1 MSPRRARQQRPSAC
15 CFVISAE
22 REIRIRRLESNDD
35 RSGFRS
41 GNIDLDRFFQRYA
54 GQNQFRH
61 HIGTTY
67 VAIRAGGITGFVT
80 VSSSEMRVEELP
92 KPLRGRLPAYP
103 LPILR
108 VARLAVDERFQGHGI
123 GRLLL
128 RAMLELALE
137 MRDRVGCTGVVVDAK
152 PGAADFYSELGF
164 KVIDLVSGAL
174 GDRPEPIA
182 MFLPIR
188 QIAAAVD
195 EGSEP
200 AARRE

>member
-1 MSPRRARQQRPSAC
+1 MSDAKL
-15 CFVISAE
+15 
-22 REIRIRRLESNDD
+22 EIRVRRLEPKDD
-35 RSGFRS
+35 RSEFRS

-67 VAIRAGGITGFVT
+67 VAVQGDRSVGFVT
-80 VSSSEMRVEELP
+80 VSSGEMAAEKLA
-92 KPLRGRLPAYP
+92 KNLRRRLPAYP

-108 VARLAVDERFQGHGI
+108 LARLAVDERFQGQGI

-137 MRDRVGCTGVVVDAK
+137 LRDRVGCIGVVVDAK
-152 PGAADFYSELGF
+152 PDALPFYSSLGF
-164 KVIDLVSGAL
+164 TPIDLISGAL

-182 MFLPIR
+182 MFLPID
-188 QIAAAVD
+188 QIAVAKDATN
-195 EGSEP
+195 
-200 AARRE
+200 

>member
-1 MSPRRARQQRPSAC
+1 VNDTKQ
-15 CFVISAE
+15 
-22 REIRIRRLESNDD
+22 EIRVRRLDPRDD

-67 VAIRAGGITGFVT
+67 VAVQGNHITGFVT
-80 VSSSEMRVEELP
+80 VSSGEMVAEKLT
-92 KPLRGRLPAYP
+92 KALRRRLPAYP

-108 VARLAVDERFQGHGI
+108 LARIAVDERFQGHGI

-137 MRDRVGCTGVVVDAK
+137 MRNRVGCIGVIVDAK
-152 PGAADFYSELGF
+152 PGAVPFYLSLGF
-164 KVIDLVSGAL
+164 KPIDLVSGAL
-174 GDRPEPIA
+174 SDRPEPIA
-182 MFLPIR
+182 MFLPID
-188 QIAAAVD
+188 QIALATKEAMD
-195 EGSEP
+195 
-200 AARRE
+200 

>member
-1 MSPRRARQQRPSAC
+1 VSN
-15 CFVISAE
+15 AE
-22 REIRIRRLESNDD
+22 REVRVRRLEPRDD

-67 VAIRAGGITGFVT
+67 VAVQGDHVTGFVT
-80 VSSSEMRVEELP
+80 VSSGEMVAEKLT
-92 KPLRGRLPAYP
+92 KKLRQRLPAYP

-108 VARLAVDERFQGHGI
+108 VARLAVDEHFQGHGI

-137 MRDRVGCTGVVVDAK
+137 MRDRVGCIGVVVDAK
-152 PGAADFYSELGF
+152 PDAVAFYSALGF
-164 KVIDLVSGAL
+164 DPIGLVGGAL
-174 GDRPEPIA
+174 GDRPEPVA
-182 MFLPIR
+182 MFLPIG
-188 QIAAAVD
+188 QIAAAIN
-195 EGSEP
+195 EP
-200 AARRE
+200 TD

>member
-1 MSPRRARQQRPSAC
+1 M
-15 CFVISAE
+15 VNTE
-22 REIRIRRLESNDD
+22 GEIRIRRLESQDD

-67 VAIRAGGITGFVT
+67 VAIQTGGITGFVT
-80 VSSSEMRVEELP
+80 VSSGEMMAEGLP

-137 MRDRVGCTGVVVDAK
+137 MRDRAGCTGVVVDAK
-152 PGAADFYSELGF
+152 PNAVDFYSGLGF
-164 KVIDLVSGAL
+164 KVIKLVSGAL
-174 GDRPEPIA
+174 GERPEPVA

-188 QIAAAVD
+188 EIAVAAD
-195 EGSEP
+195 E
-200 AARRE
+200 RE

>member
-1 MSPRRARQQRPSAC
+1 MSDAKL
-15 CFVISAE
+15 
-22 REIRIRRLESNDD
+22 EIHVRRLEPKDD
-35 RSGFRS
+35 RSEFRS

-67 VAIRAGGITGFVT
+67 VAVQGDRSVGFLT
-80 VSSSEMRVEELP
+80 VSSGEMAAEKLA
-92 KPLRGRLPAYP
+92 KNLRRRLPAYP

-108 VARLAVDERFQGHGI
+108 LARLAVDERFQGQGI

-137 MRDRVGCTGVVVDAK
+137 LRDRVGCIGVVVDAK
-152 PGAADFYSELGF
+152 PDALPFYSSLGF
-164 KVIDLVSGAL
+164 TPIDLISGAL

-182 MFLPIR
+182 MFLPID
-188 QIAAAVD
+188 QIAVAKDATN
-195 EGSEP
+195 
-200 AARRE
+200 